1 MHGLRKLMLGSA
13 AAALAIT
20 ALAAPA
26 AAADTTGTL
35 AIVNGIPGTKVD
47 VCIGGKELRSKLGYG
62 GVYRK
67 NVISVGSKRLKFY
80 KKDPRTCRG
89 QLLGSKLINVSAG
102 TDLTIVV
109 TRKAPKVVVFD
120 NAGPLYMGEIPPRG
134 APYLNSFFSW
144 ASAADFDTNFIYTLY
159 GVVEGP
165 APFGPAANPVWSKGD
180 RYTQSVDPIY
190 IMKLTATLPEDPT
203 TVTERLRDLQA
214 SRRHEW
220 VLVGTNKSNAKFVLV
235 DRGVSQPSA

>member
-1 MHGLRKLMLGSA
+1 MLGSA

-35 AIVNGIPGTKVD
+35 AIVNGIPGAKVD
-47 VCIGGKELRSKLGYG
+47 VCIGGKELRSKLSYG

-120 NAGPLYMGEIPPRG
+120 NASPLYMGEVPPRG
-134 APYLNSFFSW
+134 APYPATAFISW

-159 GVVEGP
+159 SATVGP
-165 APFGPAANPVWSKGD
+165 SPWAPAANPVWSKGD
-180 RYTQSVDPIY
+180 RYTEGIEPIY
-190 IMKLTATLPEDPT
+190 IAKLMATMPDDPAA
-203 TVTERLRDLQA
+203 VSVRSRELEA